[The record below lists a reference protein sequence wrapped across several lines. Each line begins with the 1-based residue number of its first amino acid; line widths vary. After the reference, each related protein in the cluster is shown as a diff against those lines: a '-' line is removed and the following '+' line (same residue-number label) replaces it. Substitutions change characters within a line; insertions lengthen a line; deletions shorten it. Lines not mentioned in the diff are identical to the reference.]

1 MDVGNLSVFD
11 LLGPIMVGPSSSH
24 TAGAVRLGAMAR
36 RILGEE
42 PIQGTV
48 LLHGSFAETGKGHG
62 TDLALVAG
70 LLGMAPDDERIP
82 NSPMMA
88 KERGLNLIFQT
99 ADLGDVHPNTVKF
112 DLLGEQGGHV
122 KVVGSSIGGGS
133 IVIREINDFQVE
145 IRGDYPTLVILHQDL
160 PGVIARVTLLLATA
174 QINIAQML
182 VSREKRG
189 AQALMVLE
197 MDQTIDDAFLD
208 SLRKLPKI
216 YQALAIEPL

>member
-1 MDVGNLSVFD
+1 MGRSNVFD

-36 RILGEE
+36 KILGEE
-42 PIQGTV
+42 PVEGTIS
-48 LLHGSFAETGKGHG
+48 LHGSFAKTGKGHG
-62 TDLALVAG
+62 TNLALIAG
-70 LLGMAPDDERIP
+70 LLGMDPDDERIP
-82 NSPMMA
+82 EAPKMA
-88 KERGLNLIFQT
+88 KERGLNFSFKI

-112 DLLGEQGGHV
+112 ELLGKTGFHAQ
-122 KVVGSSIGGGS
+122 VVGSSIGGGT

-160 PGVIARVTLLLATA
+160 PGLVAQVTLLLATA
-174 QINIAQML
+174 QTNIARML

-197 MDQTIDDAFLD
+197 TDQKIDDAVLV
-208 SLRKLPKI
+208 LMRRLPKI
-216 YQALAIEPL
+216 YQVLAIEPLE